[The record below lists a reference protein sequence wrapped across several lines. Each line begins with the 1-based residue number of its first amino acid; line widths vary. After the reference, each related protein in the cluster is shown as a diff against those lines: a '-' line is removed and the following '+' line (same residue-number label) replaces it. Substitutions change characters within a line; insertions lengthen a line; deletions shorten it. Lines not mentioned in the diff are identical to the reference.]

1 MAHDTKHELFQQL
14 TDAGILASEDYPFW
28 DLLTPDRAQRMVDVL
43 AARTTYIRVVL
54 EAVDDGHN
62 QAAVLRTCDAFGIQE
77 VDIVVGRGGFSPSQG
92 ITQGADQWLT
102 LNRRPNMEAA
112 VDTLHRQGYRVWASR
127 LDENAVSIQEVD
139 LSRPTALIF
148 GNEHEGVSEDVVQL
162 ADATFVIPMAGFVQ
176 SLNISV
182 AAATTLF
189 TVTQRARTVAGDEY
203 FLAPEEKQNILRDWL
218 MTNSK
223 NSRRLAEILNRA

>member
-1 MAHDTKHELFQQL
+1 MTNGTKLELFEQL

-28 DLLTPDRAQRMVDVL
+28 ELLTSERAQRMVSVL
-43 AARTTYIRVVL
+43 NERTKYIRVVL

-102 LNRRPNMEAA
+102 LHRRPTMEAA
-112 VDTLHRQGYRVWASR
+112 VNTLHEQGYRVWASR
-127 LDENAVSIQEVD
+127 LDENAIPIQELD
-139 LSRPTALIF
+139 LSQPTALIF
-148 GNEHEGVSEDVVQL
+148 GNEHEGVSEDVVEL
-162 ADATFVIPMAGFVQ
+162 ADATFIIPMVGFVQ

-189 TVTQRARTVAGDEY
+189 TLTQRARTVAGDEY
-203 FLAPEEKQNILRDWL
+203 CLSPDEQQEILRDWL

-223 NSRRLAEILNRA
+223 NARRLAEILNRD